1 MTDFSRLTRWVR
13 VSASERF
20 PVSCIAQRDFWV
32 VVTLIYLATQI
43 RQNTNALRMGAASER
58 LERDYE
64 IVLPVIE
71 SREFA
76 EVWLKGSDKFED
88 LDEVDKQR
96 LFLFERR
103 ALSLWHHIYQLRTQG
118 LLPDASWN
126 EQTWIMQNIGRR
138 QAIREA
144 WHLYKGSYEMPFQQF
159 IEEQFLT
166 GDSQVG

>member
-1 MTDFSRLTRWVR
+1 MDHQ
-13 VSASERF
+13 A
-20 PVSCIAQRDFWV
+20 IAQLLGNYGEFIGAIGV

-43 RQNTNALRMGAASER
+43 RQNTNALRMNAASER
-58 LERDYE
+58 LERDYD

-76 EVWLKGSDKFED
+76 QLWLKGGDKLSD

-103 ALSLWHHIYQLRTQG
+103 ALSLWNHIYHLRTQG
-118 LLPDASWN
+118 LLPDSSWQ
-126 EQTWIMQNIGRR
+126 EQIWIMQNIGQR

-144 WHLYKGSYEMPFQQF
+144 WQTYRGSYETPFQQF
-159 IEEQFLT
+159 LDEQFYI
-166 GDSQVG
+166 GDNLQPRT